1 MLHCLVAHKIFLD
14 AKSVIALLKLTL
26 YAQLDVVDECVSKP
40 ARNRGKED
48 LEKMTV
54 ELHYISRMINPLI
67 ANADMTAT
75 IMREMKTSHD
85 RYCDSQPGANTS
97 NAAIKTSDSIR
108 YLLESAVSQKRWLVS
123 YKSRKDVT
131 LNLQHANARRR
142 RVVAIRGYGCTFDN
156 YRCRLL
162 VALAFRAT
170 SFQATGTKVAQ
181 GEGRRANGLSESR
194 FVTHHPPF
202 QK

>member
-54 ELHYISRMINPLI
+54 ELHYISRMIDPLI

-131 LNLQHANARRR
+131 LNLVSPLPNSVDYSDRGLNFCRSSISLLSKMRRL
-142 RVVAIRGYGCTFDN
+142 ALLSHE
-156 YRCRLL
+156 RLGP
-162 VALAFRAT
+162 
-170 SFQATGTKVAQ
+170 TGP
-181 GEGRRANGLSESR
+181 R
-194 FVTHHPPF
+194 
-202 QK
+202 